1 MGQDLEPALDA
12 PRVGNATYLD
22 GIRRHFV
29 SFTVDINGS
38 VPLKDFSGRDVTEKA
53 FAASAK
59 ARATPTFAFHDLNG
73 TEIVRITGAVRDV
86 GEFKLLAEFVASG
99 AYKTRQFAEYKQ
111 AQSNKK
117 GG

>member
-1 MGQDLEPALDA
+1 MSDNAADWRFETKQVHSGAA
-12 PRVGNATYLD
+12 PD
-22 GIRRHFV
+22 
-29 SFTVDINGS
+29 
-38 VPLKDFSGRDVTEKA
+38 PVT
-53 FAASAK
+53 K
-59 ARATPTFAFHDLNG
+59 ARATPTFAFHDLSG

-111 AQSNKK
+111 LQSAKK